1 MIGAVEG
8 VDDTDPLRHP
18 PFNAFPRP
26 RLIMNPFGVKGDVD
40 WKIYKKDETVEQ
52 MVEWRRA
59 RGYKPWDGT
68 SVVEVA
74 HPHLN
79 ATFAHLPSK
88 TKDGMWLTLS
98 SEQYIIDNFHIRCID
113 RYGFDVLEN
122 DNELVPR
129 SSSSSL
135 VNVGGHPRDAC
146 MVNVTD
152 EFTGEKKS
160 VPAYVPEPSRKR
172 TEDVYYIAH
181 NRFGYLPHLNTL
193 SLRFTKQGFSSR
205 GLADERAFKDMI
217 SNLYST
223 PFMEALV
230 RLEHWQEGAFRLPPK
245 PPDPPASVL
254 YSSTQMNTY
263 YAVLSEGHVEVV
275 EVPATEYTDYT
286 SYEQLLGPLSD
297 NSTDEEVRKAYHRL
311 SRHYHPD
318 RNDEVDPKDE
328 FKMPMINDAKD
339 KVLEWRARPATAPA
353 PRGVALVKKKMKQ
366 TNARFYCNNKSYM
379 CAHNRNNKAKYKA
392 GNGGLRPRYEVTET
406 GVDPY
411 MTDTP
416 PRLVCKECNKAG
428 FPDML
433 MTRNADVPQSDAS
446 G

>member
-8 VDDTDPLRHP
+8 VNVTDPLRHP

-26 RLIMNPFGVKGDVD
+26 RLIMNPFGVKGEVD

-68 SVVEVA
+68 SVVELS

-88 TKDGMWLTLS
+88 TKDGLWLTFS

-113 RYGFDVLEN
+113 RYGLDVLEN
-122 DNELVPR
+122 DNMIVPR
-129 SSSSSL
+129 SSSSL
-135 VNVGGHPRDAC
+135 VNVGEERDAC

-172 TEDVYYIAH
+172 TEHIYYIAH

-193 SLRFTKQGFSSR
+193 PLRFTKQGFSSR
-205 GLADERAFKDMI
+205 GLADERAFNDMI
-217 SNLYST
+217 SKLYST
-223 PFMEALV
+223 PFMDSLV
-230 RLEHWQEGAFRLPPK
+230 GLENWKGGAFRLPPK

-254 YSSTQMNTY
+254 YSSTQMNAY
-263 YAVLSEGHVEVV
+263 YAVLSEGHYEVV
-275 EVPATEYTDYT
+275 EVPETEYTDYT

-311 SRHYHPD
+311 SLKFHPD
-318 RNDEVDPKDE
+318 KNRDLDPKDE
-328 FKMPMINDAKD
+328 FKFPMINDAKD
-339 KVLEWRARPATAPA
+339 KVLEWRARP
-353 PRGVALVKKKMKQ
+353 RGAGAAADRVALVKM
-366 TNARFYCNNKSYM
+366 ARPRSGVRFYCDNPSNMCSY
-379 CAHNRNNKAKYKA
+379 NRNDKGKYIA
-392 GNGGLRPRYEVTET
+392 GRGGLRHRYEPG

-411 MTDTP
+411 KNADTAP
-416 PRLVCKECNKAG
+416 PVVCEECAAAG
-428 FPDML
+428 FPNVE
-433 MTRNADVPQSDAS
+433 MTPNVRKKKEK
-446 G
+446 